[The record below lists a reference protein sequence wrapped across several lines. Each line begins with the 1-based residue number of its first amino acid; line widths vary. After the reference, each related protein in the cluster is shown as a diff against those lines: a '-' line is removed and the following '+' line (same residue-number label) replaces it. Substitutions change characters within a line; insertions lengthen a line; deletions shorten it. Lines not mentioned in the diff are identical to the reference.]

1 MPRMSFDAQA
11 GFVLRAFIPLIK
23 NKLKVELTKH
33 LSEIAQSELDGKRGT
48 VRKGR
53 LGEAT
58 AGHQR
63 LIGLQ
68 LKAWCRPD

>member
-33 LSEIAQSELDGKRGT
+33 LSEIAQSELDGERGA
-48 VRKGR
+48 VRR
-53 LGEAT
+53 AVLARPQLAT
-58 AGHQR
+58 RGS
-63 LIGLQ
+63 LD
-68 LKAWCRPD
+68 CS